1 MSGII
6 TDNVGRT
13 SGLIKSAGGGGKIGQ
28 VVQTLMTDTASTT
41 STTFVTTGFEVAIT
55 PVADSSKILL
65 YVNFGSVGNRYE
77 VTYYTHLKIVGGNC
91 ATYIGD
97 AATGIETAIAYQ
109 AQGGSAGLDQAP
121 CSMMYLDSPSTTSE
135 TTYTVHWMQTSGGL
149 ATINRSNGTGANG
162 GNSASTIIAME
173 VLA

>member
-65 YVNFGSVGNRYE
+65 YVNFGSAVNQASGRY
-77 VTYYTHLKIVGGNC
+77 VHFKIDGGNC